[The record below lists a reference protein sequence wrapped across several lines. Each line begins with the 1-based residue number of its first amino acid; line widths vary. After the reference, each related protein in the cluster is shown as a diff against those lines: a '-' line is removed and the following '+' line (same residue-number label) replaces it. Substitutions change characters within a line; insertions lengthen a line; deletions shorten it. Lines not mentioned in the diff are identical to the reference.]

1 MVTCLIEDTC
11 PMTSH
16 LPKNVH
22 QDVPDQ
28 FIKVSNNIIEFASF
42 YDQKTFFVQFWTTP
56 FVTFQKNKKT
66 KFLVIHSVL
75 GWSRRCRMIQ
85 ATSRSTVLLG
95 FKCIFHSFSPEKLS
109 HANLEII
116 YVIISPKQEN
126 EESSLWY

>member
-56 FVTFQKNKKT
+56 LE
-66 KFLVIHSVL
+66 FLVEKMPPQTCYLS
-75 GWSRRCRMIQ
+75 
-85 ATSRSTVLLG
+85 LL
-95 FKCIFHSFSPEKLS
+95 
-109 HANLEII
+109 
-116 YVIISPKQEN
+116 
-126 EESSLWY
+126 SSIA